1 MFRKLSPIT
10 AAGRREIAGAPLA
23 VIPEPPAWM
32 NPVAR
37 RKFEE
42 VVGYLVDLRAL
53 TAGEVAL
60 VEQFAVCYARWA
72 ESEEAL
78 SNGDPGWRT
87 VISRGGAAGSS
98 VPTPMM
104 LQSQRSIEQLRKL
117 SAALGLSPTER
128 SRLPAARVN
137 AEDDEMDQ
145 LLRRAGA

>member
-10 AAGRREIAGAPLA
+10 AAGRREIAGEPLD

-32 NPVAR
+32 NPAAR

-42 VVGYLVDLRAL
+42 VAGYLVALRAL
-53 TAGEVAL
+53 TAGEVSL
-60 VEQFAVCYARWA
+60 VEQFAACYARWVEA
-72 ESEEAL
+72 EEAL
-78 SNGDPGWRT
+78 SSGDPGWRT

-117 SAALGLSPTER
+117 SAALGLSPVER
-128 SRLPAARVN
+128 SRLPAARGGGK
-137 AEDDEMDQ
+137 EDPMDV
-145 LLRRAGA
+145 LLSKRSA